1 MKIVPI
7 DLSGIKTMKNV
18 KPVMIRELD
27 DSILENE
34 TVKPTI
40 QENKDKD
47 IVTSTDVDSETSTRN
62 SNSALTFH
70 EDEIY
75 ISDEE
80 TNLEEVLH
88 RITDVD

>member
-75 ISDEE
+75 ISDEDISFQKALQRM
-80 TNLEEVLH
+80 TEVE
-88 RITDVD
+88 